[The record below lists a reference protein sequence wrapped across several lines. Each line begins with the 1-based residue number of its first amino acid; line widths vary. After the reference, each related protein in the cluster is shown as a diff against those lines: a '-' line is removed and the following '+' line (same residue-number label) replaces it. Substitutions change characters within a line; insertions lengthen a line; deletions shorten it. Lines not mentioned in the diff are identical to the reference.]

1 MESFSC
7 SQLASAIMLEL
18 CAEVGSVLIPGQLAL
33 CYHSVVTLLRDYALS
48 LCFFLSEVD
57 FKTATAGL
65 IT

>member
-33 CYHSVVTLLRDYALS
+33 CYRSVVTLLHDSHLYAFSCQRLT
-48 LCFFLSEVD
+48 LKQQQRVI
-57 FKTATAGL
+57 

>member
-7 SQLASAIMLEL
+7 SQLASAVMLEL

-33 CYHSVVTLLRDYALS
+33 CYRSVVTLLHDYAHLYA
-48 LCFFLSEVD
+48 FFLSEVD